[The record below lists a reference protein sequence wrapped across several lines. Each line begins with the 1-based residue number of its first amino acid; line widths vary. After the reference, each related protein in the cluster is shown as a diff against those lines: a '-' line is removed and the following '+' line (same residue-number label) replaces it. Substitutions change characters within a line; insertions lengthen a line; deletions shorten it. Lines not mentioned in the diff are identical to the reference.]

1 MWNEDGNDDS
11 ILEWIEEPSEAESR
25 ILVHGIAGFLDA
37 GHAVKTAVEHLL
49 QATDNRVLAAFDIDL
64 LFDYRGRRPR
74 MTYLAD
80 RFSEIDLP
88 VLQLVECTDDRGHT
102 FLLLHGVEP
111 DTGWMTIV
119 DTVIDLVESL
129 DVSLTVGIQAF
140 PFPAPH
146 TRPIAV
152 TAHSTDP
159 MLIEGRI
166 PWVGEMEV
174 PGSLANYIELQLGRE
189 GHRAIGFAAHVPH
202 YLANVDH
209 PRSALTL
216 LSEISTTTGLS
227 FPLDAIRN
235 LSDSSDV
242 DLNAQ
247 LKENSENL
255 AVVRGLE
262 QSFDE
267 IVASRGG
274 ANPNRTASG
283 DDIAAQVEKFL
294 AEMDARERDSE

>member
-1 MWNEDGNDDS
+1 MWNDDSSDDS
-11 ILEWIEEPSEAESR
+11 ILEWIEEPSEADSR

-49 QATDNRVLAAFDIDL
+49 DSTDHRVLATFDIDL

-74 MTYLAD
+74 MSYLSD
-80 RFSEIDLP
+80 HFGDIDLP

-119 DTVIDLVESL
+119 DTVIEMVESL
-129 DVSLTVGIQAF
+129 NISLTVGIQAF

-152 TAHSTDP
+152 TAHATDP
-159 MLIEGRI
+159 LLIEGRV

-202 YLANVDH
+202 YLANVEH

-227 FPLDAIRN
+227 FPLDKLRN

-242 DLNAQ
+242 ELNQQ
-247 LKENSENL
+247 LQESPENM
-255 AVVRGLE
+255 AVVQGLE

-267 IVASRGG
+267 IVTARGVSH
-274 ANPNRTASG
+274 PNQPTSG

-294 AEMDARERDSE
+294 AEMDAREHDSE

>member
-1 MWNEDGNDDS
+1 MWNEDGNEDS
-11 ILEWIEEPSEAESR
+11 ILEWIEEPSDADSR

-49 QATDNRVLAAFDIDL
+49 DSTDHRVLAAFDIDL

-74 MTYLAD
+74 MSYLAD
-80 RFSEIDLP
+80 RFGDIDLP

-111 DTGWMTIV
+111 DTGWMTVV

-129 DVSLTVGIQAF
+129 NVSLTVGIQAF

-152 TAHSTDP
+152 TAHATDP
-159 MLIEGRI
+159 LLIEGRV

-174 PGSLANYIELQLGRE
+174 PGSLANYLELQLGRE

-202 YLANVDH
+202 YLANLNH

-216 LSEISTTTGLS
+216 LSEIATTTGLS
-227 FPLDAIRN
+227 FPLDNIRN
-235 LSDSSDV
+235 LADSSDV
-242 DLNAQ
+242 ELNAQ

-255 AVVRGLE
+255 AVVQGLE

-267 IVASRGG
+267 IVAARGLSH
-274 ANPNRTASG
+274 PNQPSSG

-294 AEMDARERDSE
+294 AEMDAREHDTD

>member
-1 MWNEDGNDDS
+1 
-11 ILEWIEEPSEAESR
+11 
-25 ILVHGIAGFLDA
+25 
-37 GHAVKTAVEHLL
+37 
-49 QATDNRVLAAFDIDL
+49 
-64 LFDYRGRRPR
+64 
-74 MTYLAD
+74 
-80 RFSEIDLP
+80 
-88 VLQLVECTDDRGHT
+88 
-102 FLLLHGVEP
+102 
-111 DTGWMTIV
+111 
-119 DTVIDLVESL
+119 
-129 DVSLTVGIQAF
+129 
-140 PFPAPH
+140 
-146 TRPIAV
+146 
-152 TAHSTDP
+152 
-159 MLIEGRI
+159 
-166 PWVGEMEV
+166 
-174 PGSLANYIELQLGRE
+174 
-189 GHRAIGFAAHVPH
+189 
-202 YLANVDH
+202 
-209 PRSALTL
+209 LTL